1 MLYSIYNIAMEDF
14 EKVLNVLLAMQ
25 QKHTDFFE
33 KEQSL
38 ITDYVEFQNNKL
50 PVLKIKNGLPGYI
63 IDDIYDAL

>member
-1 MLYSIYNIAMEDF
+1 MEDF
-14 EKVLNVLLAMQ
+14 EKVLNVLLAVQ